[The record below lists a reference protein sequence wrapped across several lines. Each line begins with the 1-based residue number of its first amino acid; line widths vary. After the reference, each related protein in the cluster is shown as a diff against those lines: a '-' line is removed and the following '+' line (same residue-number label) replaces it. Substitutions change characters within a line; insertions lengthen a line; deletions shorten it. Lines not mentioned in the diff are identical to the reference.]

1 MLLHEQVAENTRS
14 SSPVE
19 ENVMPPTTRE
29 LAQAILSA
37 ESREGIV
44 SHSVADTALAAQAVE
59 RLGLDIVPEELLAE
73 VRELRVKANQDA
85 VMMKRK
91 SLDRTALV
99 LLAGMVGASAISLF
113 LVYTCYLMY
122 FKTMEMN
129 RMLNGVSKVAATNS
143 ENIASS
149 QKVIKD
155 WKYPDASVQT
165 SSTGESASYAMMT
178 TKQPFADVC
187 AYYNSM
193 ALYGQPGLENAA
205 PQLIGKGA
213 SSYSLARSGSNF
225 SMSIVG
231 GGEDISAEGVSQA
244 NVNPQTAVYTR
255 RNGQYEIVTTVV
267 AGANNT
273 TVINLVATR
282 R

>member
-1 MLLHEQVAENTRS
+1 MLLQEQVAENTRS
-14 SSPVE
+14 SPVGG
-19 ENVMPPTTRE
+19 NALPPTTRE
-29 LAQAILSA
+29 LAQAIVVV
-37 ESREGIV
+37 EGREGV
-44 SHSVADTALAAQAVE
+44 TSHPAIDTVVAAQTVE

-73 VRELRVKANQDA
+73 VREQRVKANQDA
-85 VMMKRK
+85 VMTRRK
-91 SLDRTALV
+91 SLDRTAWA
-99 LLAGMVGASAISLF
+99 LLAGMVGASALSLF

-129 RMLNGVSKVAATNS
+129 RMLNGVSKAAATNT

-149 QKVIKD
+149 QKVIKE

-178 TKQPFADVC
+178 TKQPFADVR
-187 AYYNSM
+187 AYYSSM
-193 ALYGQPGLENAA
+193 ALFGQPGLENAA

-213 SSYSLARSGSNF
+213 DSYSLARSESNF
-225 SMSIVG
+225 SMSRVG
-231 GGEDISAEGVSQA
+231 GGEIISAEGVSKA
-244 NVNPQTAVYTR
+244 NASPQTAVYTR
-255 RNGQYEIVTTVV
+255 RNGQYEIVATII
-267 AGANNT
+267 AGADNA